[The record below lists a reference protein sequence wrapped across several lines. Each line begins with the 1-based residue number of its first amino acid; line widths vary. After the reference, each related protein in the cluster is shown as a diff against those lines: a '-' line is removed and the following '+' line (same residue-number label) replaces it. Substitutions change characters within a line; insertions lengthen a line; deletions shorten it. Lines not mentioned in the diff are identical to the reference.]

1 MSFRKVDE
9 RRTYDGHF
17 VHVAVATFEA
27 ADGSTFEREIIR
39 HRGAVGV
46 VALTNDGRSAVLV
59 RQYRPSIEETL
70 LEIPAGMRDVE
81 GEPPEE
87 TARRELEEEAG
98 LRAVGPL
105 ELLVE
110 YVVAVGLTDETLSVY
125 LSRQAERCDARPQS
139 AEEELMEVVEVA
151 LDDVPAMIADG
162 RIRDGK
168 TIIGLLLARDRA
180 GRTDGGNARI

>member
-27 ADGSTFEREIIR
+27 EDGSTFEREIIR
-39 HRGAVGV
+39 HRGAVAV
-46 VALTNDGRSAVLV
+46 VALTPDGRSVVLV
-59 RQYRPSIEETL
+59 RQYRVAIEEDL
-70 LEIPAGMRDVE
+70 LEIPAGVRDVDD
-81 GEPPEE
+81 EPPEE

-105 ELLVE
+105 ELLTE
-110 YVVAVGLTDETLSVY
+110 YVVAVGLTDETLAVY
-125 LSRQAERCDARPQS
+125 LCRETEACDARPQS

-168 TIIGLLLARDRA
+168 TIIGLLLARDRVA
-180 GRTDGGNARI
+180 

>member
-1 MSFRKVDE
+1 MSFKKVDE

-27 ADGSTFEREIIR
+27 EDGSTFEREIIR

-46 VALTNDGRSAVLV
+46 VALTPDGRAAVLV
-59 RQYRPSIEETL
+59 RQFRPTIEEVM
-70 LEIPAGMRDVE
+70 LEIPAGVRDVD
-81 GEPPEE
+81 GEAPEA

-98 LRAVGPL
+98 LQAVGPL
-105 ELLVE
+105 ELLTE
-110 YVVAVGLTDETLSVY
+110 YVVAVGLTDEVMTVY
-125 LSRQAERCDARPQS
+125 LCRETVACESRPQS

-168 TIIGLLLARDRA
+168 TIIGLLLARDRLS
-180 GRTDGGNARI
+180 

>member
-39 HRGAVGV
+39 HRGAVAV
-46 VALTNDGRSAVLV
+46 VALTGDGRSAVLV
-59 RQYRPSIEETL
+59 RQYRPAIEQDL
-70 LEIPAGMRDVE
+70 LEIPAGMRDVD

-110 YVVAVGLTDETLSVY
+110 YVVAVGLTDETLSIY
-125 LSRQAERCDARPQS
+125 LCRGTERCDARPQS
-139 AEEELMEVVEVA
+139 AEEEQMEVVEVA
-151 LDDVPAMIADG
+151 LADVPAMIADG

-168 TIIGLLLARDRA
+168 TIIGLLLARDRLA
-180 GRTDGGNARI
+180 

>member
-9 RRTYDGHF
+9 RRTYEGHF

-27 ADGSTFEREIIR
+27 EDGSTFEREIIR

-46 VALTNDGRSAVLV
+46 VALTPDGRSVVLV
-59 RQYRPSIEETL
+59 RQYRVSIENDL

-105 ELLVE
+105 ELLTE
-110 YVVAVGLTDETLSVY
+110 YVVAVGLTDEVMTVY
-125 LSRQAERCDARPQS
+125 LCRETEACAARPQS

-168 TIIGLLLARDRA
+168 TIVGLLLARDRVH
-180 GRTDGGNARI
+180 

>member
-27 ADGSTFEREIIR
+27 EDGSRFEREIIR

-46 VALTNDGRSAVLV
+46 VALTPDGRSVVLV
-59 RQYRPSIEETL
+59 RQYRVAIEDVL
-70 LEIPAGMRDVE
+70 LEIPAGIRDVD

-105 ELLVE
+105 ELLTE
-110 YVVAVGLTDETLSVY
+110 YVVAVGLTDELLSVY
-125 LSRQAERCDARPQS
+125 LCRETEACDARPQS

-162 RIRDGK
+162 RLRDGK
-168 TIIGLLLARDRA
+168 TIIGLLLARDRVS
-180 GRTDGGNARI
+180 

>member
-9 RRTYDGHF
+9 RRTYEGHF

-27 ADGSTFEREIIR
+27 EDGSTFEREIIR

-46 VALTNDGRSAVLV
+46 VALTPDGRSVVLV
-59 RQYRPSIEETL
+59 RQYRVSIENDL

-87 TARRELEEEAG
+87 AARRELEEEAG

-105 ELLVE
+105 ELLTE
-110 YVVAVGLTDETLSVY
+110 YVVAVGLTDEVMSVY
-125 LSRQAERCDARPQS
+125 LCRETEACDARPQS

-162 RIRDGK
+162 RLRDGK
-168 TIIGLLLARDRA
+168 TIIGLLLARDRVS
-180 GRTDGGNARI
+180 

>member
-1 MSFRKVDE
+1 MFRKVDE

-17 VHVAVATFEA
+17 VHVVVATFEGP
-27 ADGSTFEREIIR
+27 DGTTFEREVIR

-46 VALTNDGRSAVLV
+46 VALTADGRSAVLV
-59 RQYRPSIEETL
+59 RQYRPAIEDEL

-98 LRAVGPL
+98 LRAIGPL
-105 ELLVE
+105 ELLTE
-110 YVVAVGLTDETLSVY
+110 YVVAAGLTDELFSVY
-125 LSRQAERCDARPQS
+125 LCRQTEPCDARPQS

-162 RIRDGK
+162 RIRDAK
-168 TIIGLLLARDRA
+168 SIIGLLLTRDR
-180 GRTDGGNARI
+180 GI

>member
-46 VALTNDGRSAVLV
+46 VALTGDGRSAVLV
-59 RQYRPSIEETL
+59 RQYRPAIEQDL

-98 LRAVGPL
+98 VRAMGPM

-110 YVVAVGLTDETLSVY
+110 YVVAVGLTDETMSIY
-125 LSRQAERCDARPQS
+125 LCRHSERCDARPQS
-139 AEEELMEVVEVA
+139 AEEEQMEVVEIA
-151 LDDVPAMIADG
+151 LADVPAMIADG

-168 TIIGLLLARDRA
+168 TIIGLLLARDRQ
-180 GRTDGGNARI
+180 G

>member
-17 VHVAVATFEA
+17 VHVAIATFEA
-27 ADGSTFEREIIR
+27 EDGATFEREIIR
-39 HRGAVGV
+39 HRGAVAV
-46 VALTNDGRSAVLV
+46 VPLSADGRSAVLV
-59 RQYRPSIEETL
+59 RQYRVSIEEVL
-70 LEIPAGMRDVE
+70 LELPAGVRDVE

-87 TARRELEEEAG
+87 TARRELEEEVG

-105 ELLVE
+105 EQLTE
-110 YVVAVGLTDETLSVY
+110 YVVAVGLTDETMTIY
-125 LSRQAERCDARPQS
+125 LCRESEPCDARPQS

-180 GRTDGGNARI
+180 CRTDGGNAGT

>member
-1 MSFRKVDE
+1 LFKKVDE

-27 ADGSTFEREIIR
+27 EDGSTFEREIIR

-46 VALTNDGRSAVLV
+46 VALTADGRSAVLV
-59 RQYRPSIEETL
+59 RQYRVAIEDVL
-70 LEIPAGMRDVE
+70 LEIPAGVRDVD

-105 ELLVE
+105 ELLTE
-110 YVVAVGLTDETLSVY
+110 YVVAVGLTDETLSIY
-125 LSRQAERCDARPQS
+125 LCRETEACESRPQS
-139 AEEELMEVVEVA
+139 AEEALMEVVEVA

-180 GRTDGGNARI
+180 R

>member
-1 MSFRKVDE
+1 MSLLFKKVDE

-27 ADGSTFEREIIR
+27 EDGSTFEREIIR

-46 VALTNDGRSAVLV
+46 VALTADGRSAVLV
-59 RQYRPSIEETL
+59 RQYRVAIEDVL
-70 LEIPAGMRDVE
+70 LEIPAGVRDVD

-105 ELLVE
+105 ELLTE
-110 YVVAVGLTDETLSVY
+110 YVVAVGLTDETLVIY
-125 LSRQAERCDARPQS
+125 LCRATEACDARPQS
-139 AEEELMEVVEVA
+139 AEEEVMEVLEVA

-162 RIRDGK
+162 RNRDGK
-168 TIIGLLLARDRA
+168 TIIGLLLARDRVS
-180 GRTDGGNARI
+180 

>member
-1 MSFRKVDE
+1 MSFQKVDE

-27 ADGSTFEREIIR
+27 EDGSTFEREIIR

-46 VALTNDGRSAVLV
+46 VALTPDGRSAVLV
-59 RQYRPSIEETL
+59 RQYRVAIEDVL
-70 LEIPAGMRDVE
+70 LEIPAGIRDVD

-105 ELLVE
+105 ELLTE
-110 YVVAVGLTDETLSVY
+110 YVVAVGLTDELLAIY
-125 LSRQAERCDARPQS
+125 LCRETEACAARPQS
-139 AEEELMEVVEVA
+139 AEEELLEVVEVA

-168 TIIGLLLARDRA
+168 TIIGLLLARDR
-180 GRTDGGNARI
+180 R